1 MFELIVQVLVYG
13 VIIGAVYGLATMGLN
28 LIWGVMRVV
37 NFTHAELLTLG
48 AYTAYWAWVLIGLN
62 PIASIPLSAL
72 LGFVIGIFIFYI
84 IIYRLLFSPDIH
96 STLVATFALGVA
108 LAELMKVLW
117 TADYRGVP
125 WALGV
130 IKFSWFSIPI
140 TYVFTFISCI
150 LIIIIVYFILYRTYF
165 GKSIRAVIWDSGAA
179 AICGVNVK
187 ATLALGFALGSA
199 LAFIGGS
206 LIVVYLPTGINPYM
220 GHLYLL
226 RCFVIAVVGGLGNPW
241 GALAGGLVL
250 GLLEQASPIVL
261 GYIPGVEPLSLTPFL
276 SFLILIIVLIIMPE
290 GILGRRR

>member
-1 MFELIVQVLVYG
+1 MFELAFQVLVYG
-13 VIIGAVYGLATMGLN
+13 LIIGAVYGLATMGLN

-37 NFTHAELLTLG
+37 NFTHAEFLTLG
-48 AYTAYWAWVLIGLN
+48 AYTAYWAWVLLGLN

-72 LGFVIGIFIFYI
+72 LGFAVGLLVFYV
-84 IIYRLLFSPDIH
+84 IIYKLLFSPDIH
-96 STLVATFALGVA
+96 STLVATFALGIA

-130 IKFSWFSIPI
+130 IGYSWFSIPT
-140 TYVFTFISCI
+140 TYVIAFTTCV
-150 LIIIIVYFILYRTYF
+150 LIILAMYLILYRTYL
-165 GKSIRAVIWDSGAA
+165 GKSIRAVIWDPGAA

-187 ATLALGFALGSA
+187 RTLAIGFALGSA

-226 RCFVIAVVGGLGNPW
+226 KCFVIAVVGGLGNPW
-241 GALAGGLVL
+241 GALVGGLVL
-250 GLLEQASPIVL
+250 GLIEQAAPTLL
-261 GYIPGVEPLSLTPFL
+261 GFIPGVEPLSFTPFIG
-276 SFLILIIVLIIMPE
+276 FLALIIVLLVRPE
-290 GILGRRR
+290 GILGKR